1 MTYPYAVKF
10 NGKWYR
16 PNEDVPDAQAKEKP
30 VEVNV
35 LLDESAIQPVISQV
49 KEVQP
54 VSADV
59 SEKAVEDEPKRR
71 GRRRKDY

>member
-16 PNEDVPDAQAKEKP
+16 PNENVPDGTTETAAAIDD
-30 VEVNV
+30 V
-35 LLDESAIQPVISQV
+35 ESANLTVDTQV

-54 VSADV
+54 ETV
-59 SEKAVEDEPKRR
+59 VEDEPKKR
-71 GRRRKDY
+71 GRRRKEN

>member
-16 PNEDVPDAQAKEKP
+16 PNEDVPDTAKP
-30 VEVNV
+30 VVETVTTV
-35 LLDESAIQPVISQV
+35 EESAIQPVISQV

-54 VSADV
+54 
-59 SEKAVEDEPKRR
+59 EQAVEDEPKRR
-71 GRRRKDY
+71 GRKRKE

>member
-16 PNEDVPDAQAKEKP
+16 PNEDVPDTANLVVETAKT
-30 VEVNV
+30 VE
-35 LLDESAIQPVISQV
+35 ESAIQPVISQV

-54 VSADV
+54 ESADV